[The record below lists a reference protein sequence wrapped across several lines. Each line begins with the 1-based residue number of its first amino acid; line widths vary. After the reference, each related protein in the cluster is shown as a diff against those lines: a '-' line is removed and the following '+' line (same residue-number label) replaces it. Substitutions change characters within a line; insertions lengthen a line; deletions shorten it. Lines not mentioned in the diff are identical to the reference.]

1 MRRLAV
7 AATCALYSSFRIIVL
22 RASFS
27 RNNNQFNSADKQLVL
42 VLKRSLEFTSEELTK
57 LDCWTTDVDD
67 EDDSDVEDMD
77 VDDMDEDDV
86 IEAIWDRAEE
96 AADDISS
103 AGIKSLTSRLKDD
116 GTDSEMAPLLLSIR
130 IDEKLLL
137 LLISLLI
144 CNTPTISSL
153 GA

>member
-7 AATCALYSSFRIIVL
+7 AVTCALYSSFRIIVL

-27 RNNNQFNSADKQLVL
+27 RNNNQFKSADKQLVL

-57 LDCWTTDVDD
+57 LDCWTTDVDE
-67 EDDSDVEDMD
+67 EDDN
-77 VDDMDEDDV
+77 DMDEDDV

-153 GA
+153 GG

>member
-1 MRRLAV
+1 M
-7 AATCALYSSFRIIVL
+7 
-22 RASFS
+22 
-27 RNNNQFNSADKQLVL
+27 VL

>member
-7 AATCALYSSFRIIVL
+7 AATCALNSSFRITVL

-27 RNNNQFNSADKQLVL
+27 RNNNQFKSADKQLVL

-77 VDDMDEDDV
+77 EDDV

-103 AGIKSLTSRLKDD
+103 AGIKSLTSRLKAD